1 MRFLL
6 ASLCALVCSA
16 PAYANTTG
24 TFADFDGDGHGDRV
38 TIDAAEPS
46 IVRIWLSAT
55 RSTHVIHSAQPLQ
68 AITAADLNG
77 DHRAELIATTRSSG
91 LRVWTKA
98 HSGFR
103 AYRRKRPDPRNF
115 HRPDRRTINDNDDD
129 AAGTV
134 AAAKPGP
141 PSAAATF
148 HRRGPP
154 DARHTPS
161 RDLTC
166 LGCASILLSP
176 SSPRPP
182 PVL

>member
-91 LRVWTKA
+91 LHVWTKA
-98 HSGFR
+98 RSGFR
-103 AYRRKRPDPRNF
+103 TYHRRRPAPRDF
-115 HRPDRRTINDNDDD
+115 HRPDRRTINDDNDD
-129 AAGTV
+129 AAATIT
-134 AAAKPGP
+134 AAKPGP
-141 PSAAATF
+141 PPASSTF

-154 DARHTPS
+154 DGLRITS
-161 RDLTC
+161 RELNGLRRAC
-166 LGCASILLSP
+166 ISLAP

-182 PVL
+182 PPL

>member
-6 ASLCALVCSA
+6 ASLCALLCSA

-38 TIDAAEPS
+38 TIDTAEPF
-46 IVRIWLSAT
+46 IVRVWLSAT
-55 RSTHVIHSAQPLQ
+55 QRMHIIHSAQPLR
-68 AITAADLNG
+68 AVTAADLNG

-91 LRVWTKA
+91 LHVWTKA
-98 HSGFR
+98 RSGFR
-103 AYRRKRPDPRNF
+103 TYHRKRPASRDF
-115 HRPDRRTINDNDDD
+115 HRPDRRTINDDNDD
-129 AAGTV
+129 AAATIT
-134 AAAKPGP
+134 AAKPGP
-141 PSAAATF
+141 PPVASIF

-154 DARHTPS
+154 DAPHVAS
-161 RDLTC
+161 RELNC
-166 LGCASILLSP
+166 LRRACAPLAL

>member
-68 AITAADLNG
+68 AITTADLNG
-77 DHRAELIATTRSSG
+77 DHRAEVIASTRLSG
-91 LRVWTKA
+91 LHVWTKSQ
-98 HSGFR
+98 SGFR
-103 AYRRKRPDPRNF
+103 AYRRQRSNARHF
-115 HRPDRRTINDNDDD
+115 DRQDRHTINDQDDD
-129 AAGTV
+129 AAGTI
-134 AAAKPGP
+134 ASAKPGP
-141 PSAAATF
+141 PLPVAIF

-154 DARHTPS
+154 HAPHIVR
-161 RDLTC
+161 RELNC
-166 LGCASILLSP
+166 CRRASVLLAP

-182 PVL
+182 PPF